1 MRVTNGQSTLTR
13 ARRPWI
19 VLLAL
24 GLLVAGGCALV
35 GDDGPDPA
43 PTADAFARAW
53 AGGDQAAMAALVADG
68 GRAVELAIRQ
78 FQGELQIS
86 ATEVEVGPIEQSDDQ
101 ADAPLTVTHELSGLG
116 PWTYDTV
123 LPLVLED
130 DEWAVRWS
138 PAVLHPALVDGR
150 RVSRVREA
158 GPRGPILARA
168 GQPLAQGNPPVRA
181 PLAAPLTVG
190 QMTTVDRAGAIE
202 LGPAY
207 SAGDAVGGTG
217 VEKAYEQELSGKPSG
232 AVHLL
237 EPTGAFVEDLVT
249 FEGGEGEAV
258 TTTLD
263 LAVQQA
269 AENAVASSSLPVA
282 LVAIESATGA
292 VRAVANNPPGFDRAF
307 LGEYPPGSTFKI
319 VTATAMLA
327 DGVGPD
333 DLVACPAETRPGDSR
348 PFTNADPHDEM
359 LSFEAAFAE
368 SCNTTFVDEG
378 YRLGGDVLL
387 EQAEQ
392 YGFNSGFNPG
402 IPAVVGK
409 YPLPES
415 DTELAASAI
424 GQGRVSASPL
434 HMASVA
440 AAARTGTWQAPYV
453 VEPTTDAGNEL
464 GEGVATDLTRFMR
477 AVVEDENATAPNV
490 AVEGRDMGGK
500 TGTAEFGAE
509 DPPETHA
516 WFVGFIDDLSYA
528 VVVEGGGTGGSV
540 AGPIARAFV
549 ESLPPPVPEG

>member
-1 MRVTNGQSTLTR
+1 MRVMNGQSVLTR
-13 ARRPWI
+13 VRRPWI

-24 GLLVAGGCALV
+24 GLLVAGGCGLI
-35 GDDGPDPA
+35 GDDGPDPG
-43 PTADAFARAW
+43 PTADAFAQAW
-53 AGGDQAAMAALVADG
+53 AGGEQAAMAALVADG
-68 GRAVELAIRQ
+68 GREVELAIRQ
-78 FQGELQIS
+78 FQGELQIA
-86 ATEVEVGPIEQSDDQ
+86 ATDVEVGPIEQSDDQ

-116 PWTYDTV
+116 PWTYETV

-158 GPRGPILARA
+158 GLRGPILARA
-168 GQPLAQGNPPVRA
+168 GQALARGNPPVRA

-237 EPTGAFVEDLVT
+237 EPDGSFVEDLVT

-263 LAVQQA
+263 LAVQEA

-319 VTATAMLA
+319 VTATAMLL
-327 DGVGPD
+327 DGIGPD
-333 DLVACPAETRPGDSR
+333 DPVACPAETRPGDSR
-348 PFTNADPHDEM
+348 PFTNADPHAEM

-387 EQAEQ
+387 GQAEQ

-409 YPLPES
+409 YPIPES

-434 HMASVA
+434 HMASVV

-453 VEPTTDAGNEL
+453 VEPTSDAGNEL
-464 GEGVATDLTRFMR
+464 GEGVAPDLTRFMR

-516 WFVGFIDDLSYA
+516 WFVGFVDDLSYA